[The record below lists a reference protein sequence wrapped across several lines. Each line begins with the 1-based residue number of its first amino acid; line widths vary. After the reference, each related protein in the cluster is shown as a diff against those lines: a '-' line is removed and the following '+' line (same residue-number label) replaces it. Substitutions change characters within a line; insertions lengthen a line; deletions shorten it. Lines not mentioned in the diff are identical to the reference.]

1 MHEKE
6 YVVYSFTTVC
16 LTADAFFFAF
26 TLSLIAFF
34 VDDSKTATATT
45 TMKTF
50 YVSCLIA
57 CLGAYGVTATA
68 VSSTG
73 GHLKKAKSPK
83 TESSKTKKPRKDSK
97 TNDTPA
103 PTLGPT
109 LVSTSATTANSRKTK
124 SSKTKSPKTKSP
136 KTKKP
141 KKDSKK
147 NATLAP
153 TPGPTPGPTLVST
166 STTTFNIRYTAI
178 DDIPVGQNAETNQR
192 ALKRSSRNNN
202 IARRNNRGAR
212 NILSNDKRRLEPLE
226 KGTFVSTAD
235 GFQLITTAEVL
246 NCVTLGFPDDDTF
259 ECAEIVQSFAST
271 IGADTEVFVT
281 KIIASVANGDYE
293 RELRDKQGLDDA
305 EAEAISFPSESP
317 TVAPSDVPSPS
328 PTKSPSAAPTKSP
341 TNAPTKSP
349 TTAPSASQT
358 ASPSDSTTTPSSLA
372 PSPGGTILPTTLVP
386 TTILPT
392 TFLPTVTASPTTFL
406 PTTTFAPT
414 IALPS

>member
-6 YVVYSFTTVC
+6 YVVYSFTTVY
-16 LTADAFFFAF
+16 LTADVFFFAF

-57 CLGAYGVTATA
+57 CLGAYGVTVTA

-73 GHLKKAKSPK
+73 RQLKKAKSP
-83 TESSKTKKPRKDSK
+83 
-97 TNDTPA
+97 
-103 PTLGPT
+103 
-109 LVSTSATTANSRKTK
+109 KTK
-124 SSKTKSPKTKSP
+124 SSKTKSPKTKSPNTKSP

-178 DDIPVGQNAETNQR
+178 DDIPVGQYAETNQR

-293 RELRDKQGLDDA
+293 QELRDKQGLDDA

-341 TNAPTKSP
+341 TNAPTKSPTKSP